1 MTTPSSSP
9 STTLRE
15 LTGLPGSPAPL
26 ADSVLVMIDLQNTYT
41 RGVMA
46 LEGVEPAID
55 EAAVLLDRARSA
67 GIPIVHVQ
75 HDAGAGTPYD
85 VRDEIGAIVD
95 RVAPRE
101 GEHRIVK
108 NYPNSFAGTDLES
121 HLRGKGATNLVLA
134 GFMTHMC
141 VNSTA
146 RGAFTAGFAP
156 SVVAAATATRALPG
170 PDGTVPANAL
180 HSASLAALSDMF
192 AVVVPDAAGIPD

>member
-1 MTTPSSSP
+1 VSTP

-15 LTGLPGSPAPL
+15 LTGLPASPAPL

-55 EAAVLLDRARSA
+55 EAAALLDRARGA

-75 HDAGAGTPYD
+75 HDAGEGTPYD

-108 NYPNSFAGTDLES
+108 NFPNSFVGTDLES
-121 HLRGKGATNLVLA
+121 YLRGKDATNLVLA

-146 RGAFTAGFAP
+146 RGAFNAGFAP

-170 PDGTVPANAL
+170 PDGTVSASAL
-180 HSASLAALSDMF
+180 QSASLAALSDMF
-192 AVVVPDAAGIPD
+192 AVVVPDATAIPD

>member
-1 MTTPSSSP
+1 MSTPTTP

-15 LTGLPGSPAPL
+15 LTGLPASPASL
-26 ADSVLVMIDLQNTYT
+26 RESALVMIDLQNTYT

-46 LEGVEPAID
+46 LENVEPAID
-55 EAAVLLDRARSA
+55 EAAGLLERARSA

-95 RVAPRE
+95 RVAPRD

-108 NYPNSFAGTDLES
+108 NFPNSFVGTDLEDY
-121 HLRGKGATNLVLA
+121 LRGVDATNLVLA

-146 RGAFTAGFAP
+146 RGAFNAGFAP

-170 PDGTVPANAL
+170 PDGAVPASSL
-180 HSASLAALSDMF
+180 QSASLAGIADMF
-192 AVVVPDAAGIPD
+192 AVVVPDANGIPD

>member
-1 MTTPSSSP
+1 MSTP

-15 LTGLPGSPAPL
+15 LTGLPASPAPL

-55 EAAVLLDRARSA
+55 EAAALLDRARSA

-75 HDAGAGTPYD
+75 HDAGEGTPYD

-108 NYPNSFAGTDLES
+108 NFPNSFVGTDLES
-121 HLRGKGATNLVLA
+121 HLRGKDATNLVLA

-146 RGAFTAGFAP
+146 RGAFNAGFAP
-156 SVVAAATATRALPG
+156 SVVAGATATRALPG
-170 PDGTVPANAL
+170 PDGTVSASAL
-180 HSASLAALSDMF
+180 QSASLAALSDMF
-192 AVVVPDAAGIPD
+192 AVVVPDATAIPD

>member
-1 MTTPSSSP
+1 MTTP

-15 LTGLPGSPAPL
+15 LTGLPARPAPL

-55 EAAVLLDRARSA
+55 EAAALLDRARGA

-75 HDAGAGTPYD
+75 HDAGEGTPYD

-108 NYPNSFAGTDLES
+108 NFPNSFVGTDLES
-121 HLRGKGATNLVLA
+121 YLRGRDATNLVLA

-146 RGAFTAGFAP
+146 RGAFNAGFAP
-156 SVVAAATATRALPG
+156 SVVAAATATRTLPG
-170 PDGTVPANAL
+170 PDGTVSASAL
-180 HSASLAALSDMF
+180 QSASLAALSDMF
-192 AVVVPDAAGIPD
+192 AVVVPDAAAIPD